1 MRGSEG
7 LYVRKMPSL
16 VPVQVCL
23 GLVLLLAPSL
33 AGSWDRLGPGG
44 PGSSIVTASLATPQ
58 NDCLA
63 VVPPTPKEGI
73 PQSWCPDLVVYQI
86 GTPTRPCPR

>member
-1 MRGSEG
+1 MRGSKG

-33 AGSWDRLGPGG
+33 AGSWDRFGPGG
-44 PGSSIVTASLATPQ
+44 PGSSIVTAGLATPPS
-58 NDCLA
+58 DCYGG
-63 VVPPTPKEGI
+63 PPTLGAPVRTW
-73 PQSWCPDLVVYQI
+73 SC
-86 GTPTRPCPR
+86 TRSLRPMA